1 MAVKMCLWSFKYG
14 LESYNLKYL
23 KKKNLCCQLQWN
35 DFHTSLCVYRNHVT
49 LRHHRLLSHMAVKKQ
64 TRPRFLWAQPPSL
77 SIAHTNYFRKTIKAL
92 KFVLVVRLNLNEPFS
107 STVPAPKLIH
117 HQEQNTGWM
126 RGLQRVG
133 HLYKAAIWASEAA
146 TNRDTHG
153 HQPQSAF
160 LWHVNGKGVIHSMV
174 AQNKLG
180 EKLHVKDNNDE
191 QNTIFS

>member
-1 MAVKMCLWSFKYG
+1 MAVKMCLWSFKCSV
-14 LESYNLKYL
+14 ESYNLKYL
-23 KKKNLCCQLQWN
+23 KKNLCCQLQRN
-35 DFHTSLCVYRNHVT
+35 DFHTSVCVYWNHVT
-49 LRHHRLLSHMAVKKQ
+49 LRHHHLLSHMAVKS
-64 TRPRFLWAQPPSL
+64 RWAPSPN
-77 SIAHTNYFRKTIKAL
+77 AHTNYFRRTIKAL
-92 KFVLVVRLNLNEPFS
+92 KFVLVVHLNLNEPFS

-160 LWHVNGKGVIHSMV
+160 LWHVNGKGVTHSMV

-180 EKLHVKDNNDE
+180 KKLHVKDNNDE